1 VAFDDCT
8 RVLKLDE
15 DNGKSKLLDV
25 ISKPCRQVLDLRLSS
40 DSQHLYCLQSNR
52 FIDGLSQGGDP
63 QIQTPADG
71 LYLNHIDVSSINIDP
86 LKPYQQMRTTQIDFG
101 GARSPSRDPQ

>member
-1 VAFDDCT
+1 MAVGTSSKIVKYWECQEYSLVSSTTIYDCPPRAIEFPAIQSGTGVCIVAFDDCT

-25 ISKPCRQVLDLRLSS
+25 ITKPCRQVLDLRLSS

-52 FIDGLSQGGDP
+52 FIDG
-63 QIQTPADG
+63 
-71 LYLNHIDVSSINIDP
+71 
-86 LKPYQQMRTTQIDFG
+86 
-101 GARSPSRDPQ
+101 PS